1 MSGYNSEKQLIFIVI
16 FVKICYFGSH
26 FVFRWYL
33 KMLNADRVS
42 AVDFWKLMVSGSQI
56 NKKTNYS
63 ETKQGWSKNLSLA
76 AGLFLNAIHLNLDF
90 MF

>member
-42 AVDFWKLMVSGSQI
+42 AVDFLKLMVSGSQI

-63 ETKQGWSKNLSLA
+63 ETKQG
-76 AGLFLNAIHLNLDF
+76 
-90 MF
+90 